1 MGRSQKK
8 KKGHG
13 WLTFLIFL
21 VLLAFVA
28 AAGYY
33 AYQEWIIAE
42 HPMKY
47 TQYVERY
54 SREYGLDK
62 YLVYAIIKTESGYD
76 CGSVS
81 NVGAR
86 GLMQIMEDS
95 FDWIKFKLGDE
106 NTEYS
111 DMFDPEQNIRYGC
124 FLMGYL
130 YDEFGN
136 VEAAAAAY
144 HAGRGAVN
152 SWLADPQYSS
162 DGVHLDVIPISDT
175 AHYVDK
181 ITKALA
187 TYKELYQY
195 N

>member
-1 MGRSQKK
+1 MSRTQKK
-8 KKGHG
+8 KSNG
-13 WLTFLIFL
+13 WLRIIIFF
-21 VLLAFVA
+21 VLLAFIA
-28 AAGYY
+28 TAGFY
-33 AYQEWIIAE
+33 AYQEWIVYE
-42 HPMKY
+42 HPIEYSK
-47 TQYVERY
+47 YVERY
-54 SREYGLDK
+54 SREFGLDK

-76 CGSVS
+76 SRSVS

-106 NTEYS
+106 DTQYS

-124 FLMGYL
+124 YLMGYL

-152 SWLADPQYSS
+152 SWLEDPAYSS
-162 DGVHLDVIPISDT
+162 DGLHLDVIPISDT
-175 AHYVDK
+175 AHYVNK
-181 ITKALA
+181 ITKALK